1 MFVKRGRRQLWL
13 SMTTLRRVVVLF
25 AAVLMLSQLPSR
37 HVRENSKKRFTHIP
51 ACDEPKVYIAVLTMR
66 RPRSL
71 ARLLHSLKRV
81 KFACKPVDLA
91 IYIDKVPNEA
101 HCAKTVTLAKR
112 FSWSRGDK
120 SVILQENSVGLSGNW
135 FSVRPRK
142 VYDYLM
148 ILEDDLEVSSSFY
161 TLLSFLHSRTQF
173 SFPSLSGFC
182 MYPSDWEVPVNLNCS
197 ARSTVADSLVFYES
211 PEPCNWAPLWR
222 QASWYEFLT
231 WVDTL
236 KSLEALP
243 YVPEA
248 IGYNYNV
255 YLDKGFDV
263 QSPWVWRFHW
273 EVNKRFLRH
282 SFTKCGIGGVEK
294 YFAIN
299 HKEPGVHYKKRGKI
313 KSRLLTA
320 SEFSKKYTNELHV
333 YPFPGY
339 APFGVSLIPKP

>member
-1 MFVKRGRRQLWL
+1 MLVKRRRRQLWL
-13 SMTTLRRVVVLF
+13 SMTKRGRVVVLF
-25 AAVLMLSQLPSR
+25 AVVLVLSQLPNS
-37 HVRENSKKRFTHIP
+37 HMRENSNKHFTPIS
-51 ACDEPKVYIAVLTMR
+51 ACDEPNVYIAVLTMR

-101 HCAKTVTLAKR
+101 HCAKTVTLAKQ
-112 FSWSRGDK
+112 FSWSSGNK
-120 SVILQENSVGLSGNW
+120 SVILQENNVGLSGNW

-142 VYDYLM
+142 IYDYVM

-161 TLLSFLHSRTQF
+161 ILLSFLHLHTQF

-182 MYPSDWEVPVNLNCS
+182 MHPSDWEIQVNLNCS
-197 ARSTVADSLVFYES
+197 ARSTVATGPVFYES

-222 QASWYEFLT
+222 ETSWYEFLA

-236 KSLEALP
+236 KSLEELP
-243 YVPEA
+243 YVPDA
-248 IGYNYNV
+248 IGYNYNA

-263 QSPWVWRFHW
+263 QSPWVWRYHW
-273 EVNKRFLRH
+273 EFNKMFLRH
-282 SFTKCGIGGVEK
+282 SFTKCGVDRVEK
-294 YFAIN
+294 YFTIN
-299 HKEPGVHYKKRGKI
+299 HKEPGVHYKKRVKM
-313 KSRLLTA
+313 KSRILTA
-320 SEFSKKYTNELHV
+320 PEVSKIHTNELYV

-339 APFGVSLIPKP
+339 VPFGVSLIPKP